1 MLSKVEKRLL
11 MAIAVTF
18 IILAGEVIGGLLS
31 NSLALLSD
39 AGHNLTDILALG
51 LSLIASIITHQPSGK
66 KATYGYHRM
75 GVLAAIINGGI
86 LVAVALYIFI
96 EAYHRIISPPEIKT
110 GLMLT
115 IAVIG
120 LVGNLLAAWFVKDG
134 HHDLNMKSA
143 WLHLVYDTISS
154 AGVIVAGI
162 IIYYTGWRL
171 ADPIASV
178 FVGVFVIVGGV
189 SVLGEALRIFL
200 ELTPHGF
207 DIEQISKEIA
217 ELPEILGI
225 HDVHIWTIAPGTTA
239 LTAHLWVHEQ
249 GLGSAGKIRERIEH
263 KLAHMGISHTVL
275 QMECAECNNG
285 GLYCQIQ
292 TGMPSPHEH
301 HAH

>member
-1 MLSKVEKRLL
+1 MLSQVEKRLL
-11 MAIAVTF
+11 MAITVTF
-18 IILAGEVIGGLLS
+18 FILAGEVVGGLLS

-39 AGHNLTDILALG
+39 AGHNLTDILALS
-51 LSLIASIITHQPSGK
+51 LSLIASIITHQPAGK

-75 GVLAAIINGGI
+75 GVLAAIINGVI

-110 GLMLT
+110 GLMLA
-115 IAVIG
+115 IAVVG
-120 LVGNLLAAWFVKDG
+120 LVGNLLAAWVVKEG

-154 AGVIVAGI
+154 AGVIIAGVV
-162 IIYYTGWRL
+162 IYYTGWKL
-171 ADPIASV
+171 ADPVASV
-178 FVGVFVIVGGV
+178 FVGIFVIVGGV

-217 ELPEILGI
+217 ELPEVLGV
-225 HDVHIWTIAPGTTA
+225 HDIHIWTIAPGATA
-239 LTAHLWVHEQ
+239 LTAHLWLHDQE
-249 GLGSAGKIRERIEH
+249 LGSAGKIREKVEH

-275 QMECAECNNG
+275 QMECAECDNG

>member
-1 MLSKVEKRLL
+1 ML
-11 MAIAVTF
+11 A
-18 IILAGEVIGGLLS
+18 
-31 NSLALLSD
+31 
-39 AGHNLTDILALG
+39 
-51 LSLIASIITHQPSGK
+51 
-66 KATYGYHRM
+66 
-75 GVLAAIINGGI
+75 
-86 LVAVALYIFI
+86 
-96 EAYHRIISPPEIKT
+96 
-110 GLMLT
+110 

-239 LTAHLWVHEQ
+239 LTAHLWIHDQ
-249 GLGSAGKIRERIEH
+249 GLGSAGKIREKVEH